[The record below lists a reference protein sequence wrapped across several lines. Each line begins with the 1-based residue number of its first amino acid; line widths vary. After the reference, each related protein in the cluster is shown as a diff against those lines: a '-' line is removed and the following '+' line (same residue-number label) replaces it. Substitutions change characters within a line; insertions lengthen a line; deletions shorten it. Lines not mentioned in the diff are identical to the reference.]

1 MADTTPTADTS
12 HSHDH
17 GASDCTGG
25 SAAGQNTAGGAGQ
38 VKGGSTE
45 HGAGGGHKHGA
56 GGHGHHGDLRQQSRS
71 AMLTVLA
78 MTSVYMIVEVVV
90 GFMFHSLALLAD
102 AGHMLS
108 DVGALVLALVAYWFS
123 SKPPTPDKTHGYYRS
138 EILAGFFNSILLVGI
153 SLYIL
158 FEAYQRLQHPPEVG
172 GMPVL
177 IVAILGFA
185 INLASLKLLHKG
197 SQNSIN
203 AKAASLEVLS
213 DSLATLGVIISSV
226 IILTTHWYAADAIIS
241 AVIGIAILPRTWLLL
256 TECINILMEGTPG
269 HIDLKELRQSIMS
282 IAGVVDVHD
291 IHVWT
296 ITSGLDSMSGHVTID
311 PAVAPD
317 AVLAAVTD
325 LLNDKYGLHHTTIQV
340 DQGNCK
346 DTNSCRA

>member
-1 MADTTPTADTS
+1 MADIIPTANTA

-17 GASDCTGG
+17 GTGDHAGCAAPGQDTAS
-25 SAAGQNTAGGAGQ
+25 SAKPG
-38 VKGGSTE
+38 KGGTEE
-45 HGAGGGHKHGA
+45 HGAGSHKHGA

-78 MTSVYMIVEVVV
+78 MTSTYMIVEVVV
-90 GFMFHSLALLAD
+90 GFMSHSLALLAD

-108 DVGALVLALVAYWFS
+108 DVGALVLALVAFWFS
-123 SKPPTPDKTHGYYRS
+123 AKPPTPDKTYGYYRS
-138 EILAGFFNSILLVGI
+138 EILAGFFNSLLLVGI

-158 FEAYQRLQHPPEVG
+158 LEAYQRIQHPPEVG
-172 GMPVL
+172 GLPVL
-177 IVAILGFA
+177 IVAAFGFV
-185 INLASLKLLHKG
+185 INLTSLKLLHKG

-203 AKAASLEVLS
+203 AKAAYLEVMS
-213 DSLATLGVIISSV
+213 DSLATLGVIISS
-226 IILTTHWYAADAIIS
+226 IIIMTTHWYAADAVIS
-241 AVIGIAILPRTWLLL
+241 AVIGVAILPRTWLLL

-269 HIDLKELRQSIMS
+269 HINLAELRQSIIS
-282 IAGVVDVHD
+282 VDGVVDVHD

-325 LLNDKYGLHHTTIQV
+325 LLNDKYGLNHTTIQV

-346 DTNSCRA
+346 DTNSCKA